1 MQVTSPPSPFFPS
14 LQQPLILPQKIKPSA
29 DSTGGVPN
37 AGHFYLLPTPI
48 PINPPINP
56 EQVPINDPL
65 ISNIPVT
72 PRAVLPGTKGSEKS
86 SSVIT
91 KPTPAKPSHATHT
104 ETAWRKFFENQAW
117 KGVLTGV
124 AALVTFMSPPLAA
137 IVDGLGRLVGMR
149 SDQAQ
154 YNQGHYQAMDSNKE
168 ATITKG
174 RALVQGVTD
183 VTRLVYSGLSMISNV
198 EPVLSLTLSMTIVGG
213 IAAGLSL
220 LSSAFSLVKYRE
232 DIVVKI
238 PKEETKLNS
247 ILNELNKPDLSEDRI
262 TALEKKYFKITHDGN
277 PTEYHQVPIEK
288 QSQYQ
293 NALIQAS
300 GRTVTDP
307 KAGRVEA
314 LRTYLTI
321 LFRAQQKE
329 REGQWWGIAFRTALM
344 GANISQLTLL
354 SVGIVGFAA
363 LASNPVGWGIAG
375 ALMVGF
381 LSLSVICLLQS
392 TRLRLDYREVIKP
405 ATHGLT
411 PLFEDM
417 NDQWRLNPRFQSLL
431 IPVPNEPTKMTGVT
445 NGTTPITVPNL
456 TAPIMLVGCA

>member
-1 MQVTSPPSPFFPS
+1 M
-14 LQQPLILPQKIKPSA
+14 
-29 DSTGGVPN
+29 
-37 AGHFYLLPTPI
+37 
-48 PINPPINP
+48 
-56 EQVPINDPL
+56 
-65 ISNIPVT
+65 
-72 PRAVLPGTKGSEKS
+72 
-86 SSVIT
+86 
-91 KPTPAKPSHATHT
+91 
-104 ETAWRKFFENQAW
+104 
-117 KGVLTGV
+117 
-124 AALVTFMSPPLAA
+124 
-137 IVDGLGRLVGMR
+137 
-149 SDQAQ
+149 
-154 YNQGHYQAMDSNKE
+154 
-168 ATITKG
+168 
-174 RALVQGVTD
+174 QGVTD

-262 TALEKKYFKITHDGN
+262 TALEKEYFKITHDDN
-277 PTEYHQVPIEK
+277 PTEYHQVPLEK
-288 QSQYQ
+288 QTQYR

-300 GRTVTDP
+300 GRAVNEA
-307 KAGRVEA
+307 KERRVVA

-431 IPVPNEPTKMTGVT
+431 IPVPTEPTKMTGVT
-445 NGTTPITVPNL
+445 NGTTPITVPDNAIPD
-456 TAPIMLVGCA
+456 TMLVGCA